1 MAGLGNT
8 IAELVV
14 KVSADVSGLTKGLNA
29 ATGQVNGL
37 SSALSAA
44 GSKTLGWGAGLTA
57 GLTVPLVSFFKSSAQ
72 GAGELQTAMA
82 AIQTIGGQ
90 TNDELNALRD
100 TFIGMSMDQTV
111 TTKTALD
118 LAEGFYFI
126 QGSGFQGADAMN
138 ILTVSAQAATAG
150 MTSTEAAANA
160 LVRTLNSYS
169 AGANEATHY
178 SDVLFRIVDRG
189 MITFPELAS
198 QIGDAATNA
207 NIAGVPIEELGAA
220 IATMTKKGTS
230 ASETMTGLNNLMLAY
245 IRPAKGAKEAAEKY
259 GITLSASE
267 LRTKGLAGVLAEL
280 NDKIGGNVEAFAQLF
295 PNVRGLKAILKLAGE
310 DVGMFT
316 EDMAA
321 MNDVA
326 GATANAYGI
335 MSGTMESDTQGAANA
350 MDAFRYVIG
359 NEVIPIVT
367 QFVKETLLPMLQA
380 FMALPQPV
388 KQFIVKALMVAA
400 VLGPILMG
408 VGLLTKGVG
417 ALIPV
422 FSKGA
427 SMISGIGGALGLLTG
442 PAGPILLI
450 VAALALLV
458 IAWKNNWGDIQGIT
472 ARVVESLKTFFS
484 NLGASLAETWNSI
497 KTGVVNAWNAIGDA
511 LYNAGQSVMRR
522 LSEGIRAAVDWVTG
536 AVGWVVQKIRDL
548 LPGSDA
554 KEGPLS
560 DLFASGKALP
570 MTMAQGIL
578 SGAGAVQSAG
588 QRIAA
593 MAKYGAG
600 PAVGRGGPVPIG
612 AGGASYAAP
621 AGGAG
626 QAITIT
632 VNNPTG
638 QTSEAS
644 IVRQLRNL
652 AYVGALAP

>member
-1 MAGLGNT
+1 MEDAMAG
-8 IAELVV
+8 A
-14 KVSADVSGLTKGLNA
+14 S
-29 ATGQVNGL
+29 
-37 SSALSAA
+37 
-44 GSKTLGWGAGLTA
+44 
-57 GLTVPLVSFFKSSAQ
+57 
-72 GAGELQTAMA
+72 GAGEVAAVRTDAYAQAME
-82 AIQTIGGQ
+82 
-90 TNDELNALRD
+90 NL
-100 TFIGMSMDQTV
+100 
-111 TTKTALD
+111 
-118 LAEGFYFI
+118 
-126 QGSGFQGADAMN
+126 QGAVQTFN
-138 ILTVSAQAATAG
+138 I
-150 MTSTEAAANA
+150 
-160 LVRTLNSYS
+160 
-169 AGANEATHY
+169 
-178 SDVLFRIVDRG
+178 
-189 MITFPELAS
+189 
-198 QIGDAATNA
+198 
-207 NIAGVPIEELGAA
+207 
-220 IATMTKKGTS
+220 
-230 ASETMTGLNNLMLAY
+230 
-245 IRPAKGAKEAAEKY
+245 
-259 GITLSASE
+259 
-267 LRTKGLAGVLAEL
+267 
-280 NDKIGGNVEAFAQLF
+280 
-295 PNVRGLKAILKLAGE
+295 
-310 DVGMFT
+310 
-316 EDMAA
+316 
-321 MNDVA
+321 VA
-326 GATANAYGI
+326 GAPLIENVLAPLVKWL
-335 MSGTMESDTQGAANA
+335 TQ
-350 MDAFRYVIG
+350 VIG
-359 NEVIPIVT
+359 NLATAHPGFLKVVG
-367 QFVKETLLPMLQA
+367 VVLL
-380 FMALPQPV
+380 V
-388 KQFIVKALMVAA
+388 SAA
-400 VLGPILMG
+400 LGPLLIALG
-408 VGLLTKGVG
+408 GLTMVIGG
-417 ALIPV
+417 AGKA
-422 FSKGA
+422 FSAFGGIAK
-427 SMISGIGGALGLLTG
+427 GIGGLLGLLTG